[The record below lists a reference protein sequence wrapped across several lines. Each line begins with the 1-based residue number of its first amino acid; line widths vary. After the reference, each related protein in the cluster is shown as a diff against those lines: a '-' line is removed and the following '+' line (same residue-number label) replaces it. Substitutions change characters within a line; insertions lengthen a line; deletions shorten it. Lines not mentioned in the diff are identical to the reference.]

1 MILLLPLTF
10 VKTNLN
16 TFKSGVI
23 SKDGKPL
30 MGLQLP
36 DSWFLEPAVIPI
48 DVRGD
53 SLAMAW
59 TPDGQILAAVTRSG
73 VFPLEVSNG
82 QKPTVT
88 APVALRR
95 GQVSDVSE
103 LPPQAGGR
111 RLWSLPRFSRL
122 SSTRWFTETK
132 LACEDRSGQLP

>member
-23 SKDGKPL
+23 SKDGKLL
-30 MGLQLP
+30 MGLQP
-36 DSWFLEPAVIPI
+36 SGGPI

-59 TPDGQILAAVTRSG
+59 TPDGQILADVTRSG

-88 APVALRR
+88 APVTLRC
-95 GQVSDVSE
+95 G
-103 LPPQAGGR
+103 AGLRPATAGR
-111 RLWSLPRFSRL
+111 RPEALEPS
-122 SSTRWFTETK
+122 
-132 LACEDRSGQLP
+132 AI